1 VIENYKK
8 SMRSV
13 VFLALTTII
22 IIGFGSAFAEPIT
35 HTVTSDKG
43 TLDVRLTYD
52 EIIPGQMTTL
62 KTEFLKPGTQ
72 EIQPHIDW
80 QFTVTKEG
88 EILWGPTQLS
98 HTSEGILKNLRYQ
111 FEEKGKYNLEF
122 SIEGILFQII
132 PTEKVNFVVVVGEP
146 QSIAPPSI
154 DAYTS
159 KKFYEHGESVG
170 VTGKIQ
176 NYDTKIHGDLV
187 VEYVVFDPQGLP
199 STLGQTHPSESG
211 AFNFSFVAKGQE
223 FEPSGDYTIT
233 INFGSSERDLPM
245 YLSEGKDAVE
255 DNTPPVIAQHEDI
268 EVIAETADGV
278 TPIDF
283 SVTATDNVDKSVKP
297 TCKPQSGFSF
307 GIGETVIKCTAKDS
321 SGNFA
326 LPMQFSVIV
335 NPPVTSIPSWVK
347 NVAGFWCQDQ
357 IDNASFIEGIQYLI
371 DNGIIIVPAKS
382 QGQASAQEIP
392 QWVKN
397 NACWWSE
404 GSITDLDFAS
414 GIQYLVKQGII
425 VV

>member
-1 VIENYKK
+1 MKY
-8 SMRSV
+8 V
-13 VFLALTTII
+13 VFLVLATALIV
-22 IIGFGSAFAEPIT
+22 GFGPAFAEPIT
-35 HTVTSDKG
+35 QTQTADRG

-62 KTEFLKPGTQ
+62 KTEFLKKGTQ

-80 QFTVTKEG
+80 KFTVTKDG
-88 EILWGPTQLS
+88 QIIWGPTQLT
-98 HTSEGILKNLRYQ
+98 HTSEGILKNLRYD

-122 SIEGILFQII
+122 TIEGILFQII
-132 PTEKVNFVVVVGEP
+132 PTEKANFVIEVGVP
-146 QSIAPPSI
+146 QSIAQPTI

-159 KKFYEHGESVG
+159 KKLYQHGESIG
-170 VTGKIQ
+170 VRGKIQ
-176 NYDTKIHGDLV
+176 NYDPKIHGDFV
-187 VEYVVFDPQGLP
+187 VEYVVLDPSGLP
-199 STLGQTHPSESG
+199 SALGQTNPSDSG
-211 AFNFSFVAKGQE
+211 AFNFNFVAKGEE
-223 FEPSGDYTIT
+223 FVPSGDYTIKIT
-233 INFGSSERDLPM
+233 FGSYERDLPM
-245 YLSEGKDAVE
+245 YLSGGEDKVE
-255 DNTPPVIAQHEDI
+255 DNTPPVIAQHENI
-268 EVIAETADGV
+268 QVVAETLEAL
-278 TPIDF
+278 TPISFD
-283 SVTATDNVDKSVKP
+283 VTTTDNVDKAVIA
-297 TCKPQSGFSF
+297 TCKPESGFSF

-321 SGNFA
+321 AGNFA

-335 NPPVTSIPSWVK
+335 SPPVTSIPSWVK

-382 QGQASAQEIP
+382 EVEASAQEIP

>member
-1 VIENYKK
+1 MK
-8 SMRSV
+8 SV
-13 VFLALTTII
+13 VFLALAAALV
-22 IIGFGSAFAEPIT
+22 IGFSPVFAEPIT
-35 HTVTSDKG
+35 QTLTTDKG
-43 TLDVRLTYD
+43 TLDVRLSYD
-52 EIIPGQMTTL
+52 EIIPGQMATL

-80 QFTVTKEG
+80 QFTVTKAG

-98 HTSEGILKNLRYQ
+98 HTSEGILKNLRYE

-122 SIEGILFQII
+122 TIEGILFQII
-132 PTEKVNFVVVVGEP
+132 PTEKVNFVVEVGVP
-146 QSIAPPSI
+146 QSIAQPTI

-159 KKFYEHGESVG
+159 KKLYAHGESIG

-176 NYDTKIHGDLV
+176 NYDTKIHGDFV
-187 VEYVVFDPQGLP
+187 VEYVVLDPDGLP
-199 STLGQTHPSESG
+199 SALGQTHPSESG
-211 AFNFSFVAKGQE
+211 AFNFNFVAKGEE
-223 FEPSGDYTIT
+223 FAPSGDYIIKIT
-233 INFGSSERDLPM
+233 FGSAERDLPM
-245 YLSEGKDAVE
+245 YLSEGVDKAE
-255 DNTPPVIAQHEDI
+255 DNTPPVIAQHQDI
-268 EVIAETADGV
+268 EVVAETPDALTV
-278 TPIDF
+278 IDF
-283 SVTATDNVDKSVKP
+283 VVTATDNADKTIKP
-297 TCKPQSGFSF
+297 TCKPESGFSF

-335 NPPVTSIPSWVK
+335 SPPVTSIPSWVK
-347 NVAGFWCQDQ
+347 NVAGFWCKDQ
-357 IDNASFIEGIQYLI
+357 IDNSSFIEGIQYLI

-382 QGQASAQEIP
+382 EGQGSTQEIP